1 MRPALQQPG
10 GEAGEVAAREEMSRD
25 SGGGG
30 GGEVAVLVANQEA
43 GGAIDRP
50 RAQQIEDHARGGLAP
65 IAGPAVGGD
74 DPLRVEGAIAD
85 IVEVSPGNRKLAGEV
100 GMQVANFRLAITP
113 TRDAGLIGRD

>member
-1 MRPALQQPG
+1 
-10 GEAGEVAAREEMSRD
+10 EMSRD

-43 GGAIDRP
+43 GRAIDRP
-50 RAQQIEDHARGGLAP
+50 RAQEVEDHARRGLAP

-85 IVEVSPGNRKLAGEV
+85 IVEVSPGNGKLAGEV
-100 GMQVANFRLAITP
+100 GMQVANFRLALTP
-113 TRDAGLIGRD
+113 ARDPGPTGYDEDEQPGIDDRLDR